1 MKKRLIA
8 VITFALVL
16 LSSCGGQS
24 GLNDDTTSVGRY
36 ENSRIENR
44 EGSETESSARSS
56 FLESESEPSTVSK
69 AESNPS
75 STPQAPAFHVSEYI
89 QLAKN
94 YGQNVGLALD
104 STATDCWDDPITANA
119 NCRYLK
125 RDIQDRLDWYKASGF
140 TAFWVWSEQVGSGEY
155 LIYIGYA

>member
-1 MKKRLIA
+1 MLFKNIMGVSERGNSCEKKTDCCHNFCTGI
-8 VITFALVL
+8 VIKLRRPKRP
-16 LSSCGGQS
+16 QW
-24 GLNDDTTSVGRY
+24 RY
-36 ENSRIENR
+36 DERR
-44 EGSETESSARSS
+44 
-56 FLESESEPSTVSK
+56 TVWKQEMCIRDRSK